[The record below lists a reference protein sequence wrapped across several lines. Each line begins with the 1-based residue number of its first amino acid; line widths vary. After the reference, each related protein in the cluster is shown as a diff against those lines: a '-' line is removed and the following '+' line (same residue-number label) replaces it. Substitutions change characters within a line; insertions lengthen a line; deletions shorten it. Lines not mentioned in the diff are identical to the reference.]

1 MSAREIAGQIFAWT
15 VFALLMWVIVSDC
28 VENGD
33 HSALAVMADRTIDAA
48 QRFGECPMHV
58 TVDED
63 EHCLRVGI
71 GR

>member
-1 MSAREIAGQIFAWT
+1 MSAREIAGQ
-15 VFALLMWVIVSDC
+15 VFAYAVTALFVWLIVSDC

-33 HSALAVMADRTIDAA
+33 HSALAVMADRTINAA
-48 QRFGECPMHV
+48 QRFSECPMHV
-58 TVDED
+58 TVDDD